1 LTRFTTIPHLG
12 HFPVGI
18 MANSPSGGC
27 NLRKERLLPIND
39 QKVDR
44 LRRTCKKLMV
54 DVDLDKLGAQKILA
68 ERLGMNRNS
77 LCMALTGYRKGLAE
91 YQLLQRLKAHLRSLK
106 KAA

>member
-1 LTRFTTIPHLG
+1 
-12 HFPVGI
+12 

-68 ERLGMNRNS
+68 ERLGVNSNS
-77 LCMALTGYRKGLAE
+77 LNMALTGYRKGLAE
-91 YQLLQRLKAHLRSLK
+91 YRLLQRLKAHLRSLK